1 MIAARDLTSLIEP
14 SLAQSASA
22 AVTGKPR
29 FTLDGSVE
37 LESHLEQTCRQVLAA
52 IRNAVPERKLEAVLL
67 GGGYGRGEGG
77 VWKTRTGDRPY
88 NDLELYV
95 FLRGNNFLNSR
106 RYHAVLN
113 EVAEKLTP
121 IAGVEVEFKVL
132 SLGKLRRSPVS
143 MFYYD
148 LVMGHRWL
156 LGEEDLLIGC
166 EHHRQADRIP
176 LSEATRLLLN
186 RCTGLLLAGERLDR
200 PSLSAD
206 AADFVSRNLAKAKL
220 AFGDA
225 VLAAVGQY
233 HWSCRERHRR
243 LEKLVNAEDIHWLPE
258 VFRLHKAGVEFKL
271 SPQPSQESKA
281 ALQALHAEIAGLALS
296 IWLWLET
303 RRLHHP
309 FASAWDYALSP
320 LNKCPESGRLKNAAL
335 NLCAFGPS
343 AVFDERILRHP
354 RERLLHALALLLCRS
369 GAWEESVL
377 VRRIQKEL
385 RGANWHPARVDSRTK
400 WGRPRARALSRSRSF
415 AGTRRPCPV
424 PLAVLNRPWGLAH
437 ALAAY
442 TSLWRRFR

>member
-156 LGEEDLLIGC
+156 LGEESLLIGC
-166 EHHRQADRIP
+166 QHHRQADRIP
-176 LSEATRLLLN
+176 LSEATRLLMN

-200 PSLSAD
+200 ASLSAD
-206 AADFVSRNLAKAKL
+206 DADFVSRNLAKAEL

-225 VLAAVGQY
+225 VLTAFGQY
-233 HWSCRERHRR
+233 HWSCRERRRR

-258 VFRLHKAGVEFKL
+258 VFRLHEASVEFKL
-271 SPQPSQESKA
+271 SPEPSKESKA
-281 ALQALHAEIAGLALS
+281 ALQGRHAEIAGLALPV
-296 IWLWLET
+296 WLWLES
-303 RRLHHP
+303 RRLQHA
-309 FASAWDYALSP
+309 FASALDYAFSP
-320 LNKCPESGRLKNAAL
+320 LNKCPETSRLKNAAS
-335 NLCAFGPS
+335 NLSTFGPS
-343 AVFDERILRHP
+343 AVFDERIFTHP
-354 RERLLHALALLLCRS
+354 RQRLLHGLALMLWRS
-369 GAWEESVL
+369 GALDESVL

-385 RGANWHPARVDSRTK
+385 RGANRHPARVDSRTEP
-400 WGRPRARALSRSRSF
+400 GRPRACALSQSRSLP
-415 AGTRRPCPV
+415 GTSRACPV
-424 PLAVLNRPWGLAH
+424 PLTFLNPAWRPSD

-442 TSLWRRFR
+442 MSLWRRFR